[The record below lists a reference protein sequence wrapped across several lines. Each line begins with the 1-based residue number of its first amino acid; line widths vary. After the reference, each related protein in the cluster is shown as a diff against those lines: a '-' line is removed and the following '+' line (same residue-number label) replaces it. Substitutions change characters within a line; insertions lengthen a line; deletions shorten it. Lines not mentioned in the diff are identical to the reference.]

1 MCCWLLVSGV
11 AAWPEAETQLEER
24 GCCRGALGVAG
35 RD

>member
-11 AAWPEAETQLEER
+11 AAWAEAETQLEER
-24 GCCRGALGVAG
+24 RCRGALGVAG